1 MGHPG
6 FDLWVGGGLS
16 TNPMLAQRLGVFVE
30 ADQVPEVW
38 AGVTGLF
45 RDYGYRR
52 LRSRARLKF
61 LVADW
66 GAERVPRG
74 AAEGVPRLRAA

>member
-1 MGHPG
+1 
-6 FDLWVGGGLS
+6 
-16 TNPMLAQRLGVFVE
+16 MLAQRLGVFVE

-38 AGVTGLF
+38 AAVTGLF

-66 GAERVPRG
+66 GTEVFREVLQKEYLGYALPDG
-74 AAEGVPRLRAA
+74 SPPPAPAAGTA